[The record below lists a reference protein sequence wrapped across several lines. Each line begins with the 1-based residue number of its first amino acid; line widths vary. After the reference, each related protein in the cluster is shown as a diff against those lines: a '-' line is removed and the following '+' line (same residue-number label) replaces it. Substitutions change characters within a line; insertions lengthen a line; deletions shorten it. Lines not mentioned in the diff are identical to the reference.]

1 MSQTSPEIFAAD
13 IPPTTADEAVKRL
26 QETERLRMQERDAA
40 ARKLRAVELRIK
52 ALYHNC
58 MSSACFLR
66 SDAER
71 EESEEEQITKR
82 REAQSYE
89 VVAGWLNNAFK

>member
-1 MSQTSPEIFAAD
+1 MSQTSQEIFAED
-13 IPPTTADEAVKRL
+13 ILPTTVDEAVKRL
-26 QETERLRMQERDAA
+26 QETERLRMEERDAA
-40 ARKLRAVELRIK
+40 ARRLRAVEFRIK

-66 SDAER
+66 SDAEK
-71 EESEEEQITKR
+71 EENEEEQITKR

-89 VVAGWLNNAFK
+89 VVAGWLNNAVK